1 MISRLILVFL
11 ISIFCI
17 NSNDKIKIK
26 YKIGD
31 KIITNQD
38 IIHEK
43 KYLLFL
49 RPSLNSINKKEL
61 DELAKNSI
69 IREIIK
75 KKK

>member
-43 KYLLFL
+43 IFIIFKT
-49 RPSLNSINKKEL
+49 EL
-61 DELAKNSI
+61 IVL
-69 IREIIK
+69 IK
-75 KKK
+75 KN

>member
-43 KYLLFL
+43 YLLFL
-49 RPSLNSINKKEL
+49 RPSLNSINKNEL

-75 KKK
+75 K